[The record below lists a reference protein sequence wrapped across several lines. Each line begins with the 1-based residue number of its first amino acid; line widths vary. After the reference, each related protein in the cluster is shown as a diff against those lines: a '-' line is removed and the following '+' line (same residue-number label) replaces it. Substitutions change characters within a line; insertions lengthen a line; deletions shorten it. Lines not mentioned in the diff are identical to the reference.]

1 MLKKTLSRVSSR
13 CVRPVVDELES
24 RLSPS
29 TTPVAGSLTPA
40 QVRHAYGFDQ
50 IHFGT
55 VAGDGSGQTIAIVVA
70 GSLSSIRSDLQTFD
84 RQFGLADPPS
94 LTITAPYG
102 TTTATPTWA
111 LETALDVEWAH
122 AAAPGAKL
130 LLVEANTGG
139 LADLIAAADFSR
151 QQAGVSV
158 VSMSWGS
165 AEFAAETYF
174 DATFTTPAGKSG
186 VTFVASTG
194 DSASSALW
202 PAVSTNVIAV
212 GGTQLTTDAAGNV
225 LSETAWSS
233 GGGGLSSFE
242 KAPSGQSALTGS
254 AQRGAP
260 DVSFDAANLAV
271 YCSTTV
277 NGWTG
282 WMTAGGTSAGVP
294 QWAGLI
300 AVANQ
305 GRALAGKAP
314 LNNTPAAIYSLSA
327 SDFRDITA
335 GSNGHS
341 AGPGYDL
348 VTGRGS
354 PLANRVVNELVGPS
368 TTPPVVSAPAHTP
381 APSQPTISQSPTKAQ
396 TTGTTTSS
404 PQAPAPKVNLTLVT
418 NLVINFLLKTTG
430 KSLQQT
436 PALAQTSTAVILPS
450 AGANFLGTGIV
461 AGPLAK

>member
-1 MLKKTLSRVSSR
+1 MFRKVHPTALRR
-13 CVRPVVDELES
+13 CVRPVVDELER

-29 TTPVAGSLTPA
+29 TTPIAGGLTPS
-40 QVRHAYGFDQ
+40 QVRHAYGFDRVN
-50 IHFGT
+50 FGT

-70 GSLSSIRSDLQTFD
+70 GSLPSIRSDLQTFD
-84 RQFGLADPPS
+84 HQFGLADPPS
-94 LTITAPYG
+94 LTIAAPYG
-102 TTTATPTWA
+102 TSTTTPTWA

-122 AAAPGAKL
+122 AAAPGANL
-130 LLVEANTGG
+130 LLVQANTGG
-139 LADLIAAADFSR
+139 LADLIAAADFAR

-174 DATFTTPAGKSG
+174 DGTFTTPASKTG

-194 DSASSALW
+194 DTGSAGTLW
-202 PAVSTNVIAV
+202 PAVSSNVIAV

-233 GGGGLSSFE
+233 GGGGISAYE
-242 KAPSGQSALTGS
+242 KAPTGQTALTGS
-254 AQRGAP
+254 VQRSAP
-260 DVSFDAANLAV
+260 DVSFDAVNLSV

-300 AVANQ
+300 AIANQ
-305 GRALAGKAP
+305 GRALAAKTP

-327 SDFRDITA
+327 SDFRDITV
-335 GSNGHS
+335 GSNGHN

-348 VTGRGS
+348 ATGRGS
-354 PLANRVVNELVGPS
+354 PLVDRVVSELVGPS
-368 TTPPVVSAPAHTP
+368 PTPPVISPPAPTPSNPPVSPPPTKAPTGTTVSSPSAPAP
-381 APSQPTISQSPTKAQ
+381 R
-396 TTGTTTSS
+396 
-404 PQAPAPKVNLTLVT
+404 VNLTLIT
-418 NLVINFLLKTTG
+418 NLVISFLLKTTG
-430 KSLQQT
+430 KALQQT
-436 PALAQTSTAVILPS
+436 AVPAPTTAAVILPS

-461 AGPLAK
+461 AGPLLK

>member
-1 MLKKTLSRVSSR
+1 MMQNVHATASRR

-29 TTPVAGSLTPA
+29 TTPVPGSLTPS
-40 QVRHAYGFDQ
+40 QVRHAYGFDRVN
-50 IHFGT
+50 FGT

-84 RQFGLADPPS
+84 RQFGLTDPPS

-102 TTTATPTWA
+102 TSTATPTWA

-122 AAAPGAKL
+122 AAAPGANL
-130 LLVEANTGG
+130 LLVQANTGG
-139 LADLIAAADFSR
+139 LADLIAAADFAR

-165 AEFAAETYF
+165 AEFAAETYL
-174 DATFTTPAGKSG
+174 DSTFTTPASKAG

-194 DSASSALW
+194 DAGAANGTLW
-202 PAVSTNVIAV
+202 PAVSSNVIAV
-212 GGTQLTTDAAGNV
+212 GGTQLTTDLAGNV

-233 GGGGLSSFE
+233 GGGGVSAYE
-242 KAPSGQSALTGS
+242 KAPAGQTVLTGS
-254 AQRGAP
+254 VQRSAP
-260 DVSFDAANLAV
+260 DVSFDAVNLAV

-305 GRALAGKAP
+305 GRALAGLTP

-327 SDFRDITA
+327 SDFRDITV
-335 GSNGHS
+335 GNNGHN

-348 VTGRGS
+348 ATGRGS
-354 PLANRVVNELVGPS
+354 PLVDRVVNELVGPIP
-368 TTPPVVSAPAHTP
+368 TPPVVPPPAP
-381 APSQPTISQSPTKAQ
+381 APSPPPVSQPPTQ
-396 TTGTTTSS
+396 VPTGTTASS
-404 PQAPAPKVNLTLVT
+404 PPAAAPKVNLTLIT

-430 KSLQQT
+430 KALQQT
-436 PALAQTSTAVILPS
+436 ATPAQTTAAVILPS
-450 AGANFLGTGIV
+450 AGANFLATGIV
-461 AGPLAK
+461 AGTPAI

>member
-1 MLKKTLSRVSSR
+1 MFQTVHATASRR
-13 CVRPVVDELES
+13 CIRPVVEELEC

-40 QVRHAYGFDQ
+40 QVRHAYGFDRVN
-50 IHFGT
+50 FGT
-55 VAGDGSGQTIAIVVA
+55 VTGDGSGQTIAIVVA

-94 LTITAPYG
+94 FTITAPYG
-102 TTTATPTWA
+102 TSAATPTWA

-122 AAAPGAKL
+122 AAAPGANL
-130 LLVEANTGG
+130 LLVQANPGG
-139 LADLIAAADFSR
+139 LGDLIAAADFAR

-165 AEFAAETYF
+165 AEFAAETYL
-174 DATFTTPAGKSG
+174 DGTFTTPASKAG
-186 VTFVASTG
+186 VTFISSTG
-194 DSASSALW
+194 DSATAGTLW
-202 PAVSTNVIAV
+202 PAVSSNVIAV

-233 GGGGLSSFE
+233 GGGGVSAYE
-242 KAPSGQSALTGS
+242 KAPAGQTALTGS
-254 AQRGAP
+254 VQRSAP
-260 DVSFDAANLAV
+260 DVSFDAVNLAV

-314 LNNTPAAIYSLSA
+314 LNNTPAAIYALSA

-335 GSNGHS
+335 GSNGHN

-348 VTGRGS
+348 ATGRGS
-354 PLANRVVNELVGPS
+354 PLADRVVSELVGPGP
-368 TTPPVVSAPAHTP
+368 TPPVVPPPAPAP
-381 APSQPTISQSPTKAQ
+381 APSNPPVSQPATKAP
-396 TTGTTTSS
+396 TGTTTSS
-404 PQAPAPKVNLTLVT
+404 PPAPAPKVNLTLIT
-418 NLVINFLLKTTG
+418 NLVINFLVKTTG
-430 KSLQQT
+430 KALQQT
-436 PALAQTSTAVILPS
+436 PAPAPVPAAVILPS

-461 AGPLAK
+461 AGPHAT